1 MISSFT
7 FYTPTKIVFGR
18 GRLQELGNYVS
29 RLGDKA
35 LLVTGRVFARKHG
48 YIELLT
54 SNMENSGVKVSV
66 FDKVEENPSIE
77 TVESGSSLSRSLNIN
92 VIVGF
97 GGGSAMDAAK
107 AIALLSAKGGSV
119 RDYVHPYVVEDEVLP
134 IIAIPTTCG
143 TGSEVT
149 RYALLSDLTAK
160 RKVVVAG
167 YPLIPKIAIVDPDVL
182 KHLPVSLTVYT
193 ALDALSHAIEAY
205 WSKSSQPLSDM
216 FALES
221 IKIILSDLRE
231 ASRKPEARDSLHYA
245 SLLGGL
251 AINCAGTTV
260 IHGLGYYLTTHHRI
274 HHGLA
279 NSIFLPLAVKFNAP
293 EVPDKILRLVEHLG
307 FEYEGFNEAVNKLVE
322 EIVKLETELKVPTNL
337 RSLGVG
343 RDEVDA
349 FIANT
354 MQYRRNLENNPRAI
368 SEEDVRRFFTDAF

>member
-1 MISSFT
+1 VISSFT
-7 FYTPTKIVFGR
+7 FYTPARIVFGK
-18 GRLQELGNYVS
+18 GRLQELGSYVN
-29 RLGDKA
+29 RLGDKV
-35 LLVTGRVFARKHG
+35 LLVTGRTFARKYG

-54 SNMENSGVKVSV
+54 SNMENAGVKVFV

-77 TVESGSSLSRSLNIN
+77 TVESGSSLCRSLNVNI
-92 VIVGF
+92 VVGF
-97 GGGSAMDAAK
+97 GGGSVMDAAK
-107 AIALLSAKGGSV
+107 AIALLSAKGGSI
-119 RDYVHPYVVEDEVLP
+119 RDYIHPYVVEDEILP

-167 YPLIPKIAIVDPDVL
+167 YPLIPKIAIIDPDVL
-182 KHLPVSLTVYT
+182 KHLPINLTIYT
-193 ALDALSHAIEAY
+193 ALDAFSHSIEAY

-221 IKIILSDLRE
+221 MKIILRDLRE
-231 ASRKPEARDSLHYA
+231 ASYKPEARDSLHYA

-260 IHGLGYYLTTHHRI
+260 IHGLGYYLTTHHGI

-293 EVPDKILRLVEHLG
+293 EIPDKILRLIDHLG
-307 FEYEGFNEAVNKLVE
+307 FECENLNEAVDKLVE
-322 EIVKLETELKVPTNL
+322 KIVELETELEVPTNL
-337 RSLGVG
+337 RGLGVR
-343 RDEVDA
+343 RDEVDVFVA
-349 FIANT
+349 DT
-354 MQYRRNLENNPRAI
+354 MQYRRNLENNPRTV

>member
-1 MISSFT
+1 M
-7 FYTPTKIVFGR
+7 FYTPARIVFGR
-18 GRLQELGNYVS
+18 GRLQELGSYVN
-29 RLGDKA
+29 RLGDKV
-35 LLVTGRVFARKHG
+35 LLVTGRTFARKHG

-54 SNMENSGVKVSV
+54 SNMESAGVKVFV

-77 TVESGSSLSRSLNIN
+77 TVESGSSLGRSLNVDI
-92 VIVGF
+92 VVGF

-107 AIALLSAKGGSV
+107 AIALLSAKGGSIK
-119 RDYVHPYVVEDEVLP
+119 DYIHPYVVEDEILP

-167 YPLIPKIAIVDPDVL
+167 YPLIPKIAIIDPDVL
-182 KHLPVSLTVYT
+182 KHLPVNLTIYT
-193 ALDALSHAIEAY
+193 ALDAFSHSIEAY

-221 IKIILSDLRE
+221 MKIILRDLRE
-231 ASRKPEARDSLHYA
+231 ASYKPEARDSLHYA

-260 IHGLGYYLTTHHRI
+260 IHGLGYYLTTHHGI

-293 EVPDKILRLVEHLG
+293 EIPDKILQLIGHLG
-307 FEYEGFNEAVNKLVE
+307 FECENLNEAVNKLVE
-322 EIVKLETELKVPTNL
+322 KIVKLETELEVPTNL
-337 RSLGVG
+337 RDLGVR
-343 RDEVDA
+343 RDEIDIFV
-349 FIANT
+349 ANT
-354 MQYRRNLENNPRAI
+354 MQYRRNLENNPRTV

>member
-1 MISSFT
+1 VISSFT
-7 FYTPTKIVFGR
+7 FYTPARIVFGK
-18 GRLQELGNYVS
+18 GRLQELGSYVN
-29 RLGDKA
+29 RLGDKV
-35 LLVTGRVFARKHG
+35 LLVTGRTFARKYG

-54 SNMENSGVKVSV
+54 SNMENAGVKVFV

-77 TVESGSSLSRSLNIN
+77 TVESGSSLCRSLNVNI
-92 VIVGF
+92 VVGF
-97 GGGSAMDAAK
+97 GGGSVMDAAK
-107 AIALLSAKGGSV
+107 AIALLSAKGGSI
-119 RDYVHPYVVEDEVLP
+119 RDYIHPYVVEDEILP

-167 YPLIPKIAIVDPDVL
+167 YPLIPKIAIIDPDVL
-182 KHLPVSLTVYT
+182 KHLPINLTIYT
-193 ALDALSHAIEAY
+193 ALDAFSHSIEAY

-221 IKIILSDLRE
+221 MKIILRDLRE
-231 ASRKPEARDSLHYA
+231 ASYKPEARDSLHYA

-260 IHGLGYYLTTHHRI
+260 IHGLGYYLTTHHGI

-293 EVPDKILRLVEHLG
+293 EIPDKILRLIDRLG
-307 FEYEGFNEAVNKLVE
+307 FECENLNEAVDKLVE
-322 EIVKLETELKVPTNL
+322 KIVELETELEVPTNL
-337 RSLGVG
+337 RGLGVR
-343 RDEVDA
+343 RDEVDVFVA
-349 FIANT
+349 DT
-354 MQYRRNLENNPRAI
+354 MQYRRNLENNPRTV